1 MGNSTTKILYFH
13 CGKPNITGW
22 YGIHFVV
29 LRNKKILCYATYCRD
44 FENMDVLSST
54 CREEQRNAIVD
65 TLKYI
70 FLVRKV
76 KYSRFIFTA
85 SYKYAG
91 KKYRARTS
99 QIYTGGRFCQSDI
112 IWKQCPRTH
121 IPIGKVPLS
130 F

>member
-13 CGKPNITGW
+13 CGKANATDW
-22 YGIHFVV
+22 YRIKYVV
-29 LRNKKILCYATYCRD
+29 LYNKKTLYYATYCRD

-85 SYKYAG
+85 NYKYAG
-91 KKYRARTS
+91 NKYRARTS
-99 QIYTGGRFCQSDI
+99 QICTGGRFCQSDI